1 MRINPT
7 NPQALIK
14 AAQGHIA
21 VDILLKNVQ
30 VVNLFTGE
38 IAPGA
43 VGIFEGMIAFVDF
56 DPENLNRET
65 LAYQAKQTIDGHG
78 QYLIPG
84 FIDAHLHI
92 ESTMMTPRHFSA
104 AVLPWGTTTVVI
116 DPHEIGNVL
125 GAEGVKYMAQSVSD
139 LPIRYYVLAPSCVPA
154 LPGMES
160 SGADFYAT
168 DIQQLTEAEG
178 IFGIGEVM
186 DFHGVLNND
195 ARMVDI
201 LKQAN
206 QQHQYIQGHA
216 PGMFGRRLNAY
227 LCSGPTNDHESRSG
241 QEAKDKMRLG
251 MYVDARESS
260 ASQNVRDI
268 VEAVKDFRYHDLLC
282 LCTDDREASDILE
295 SGHMNYV
302 VKTAIDA
309 GLDPITAIRCA
320 TLHTARDL
328 GVRNLGAVAPGY
340 VADVQFIESLTEPRP
355 SLVISHGQIVARDNQ
370 LVTPF
375 ASKMSPVEALNTV
388 DNIPL
393 LSESDLT
400 ITAPLQNGTVNVNVM
415 HYLRPNGSLTEWR
428 PTDITVKDGKLQLPE
443 GHMFA
448 LVQNRYGLFDQRT
461 LAVVSGF
468 GLREGAIAS
477 TVSHDSHNLTAIF
490 DTPANAL
497 VAIQQVIEQ
506 RGGIASCANGEV
518 SANIPLQV
526 AGLMSLEPCE
536 VVAQQSEQMKAVLRF
551 QGLTEAP
558 NPTMRI
564 STMALP
570 VIPKAKLSDKGLID
584 VANHCFVPLFIDE

>member
-1 MRINPT
+1 MRINP
-7 NPQALIK
+7 NHPQALIQ
-14 AAQGHIA
+14 AAQGQIA
-21 VDILLKNVQ
+21 VDLLVQNVRI
-30 VVNLFTGE
+30 VNLFTGE

-43 VGIFEGMIAFVDF
+43 VGIFDGMIAFVDF
-56 DPENLNRET
+56 EPENLHRET
-65 LAYQAKQTIDGHG
+65 LTYQAKQIIDGEG

-125 GAEGVKYMAQSVSD
+125 GAEGVQYMAQSVSD

-168 DIQQLTEAEG
+168 DIQQLTHSEG

-195 ARMVDI
+195 QRMVDI
-201 LKQAN
+201 LNQAN

-268 VEAVKDFRYHDLLC
+268 VEAVKEFRYHDLLC
-282 LCTDDREASDILE
+282 LCTDDRETSDILE

-302 VKTAIDA
+302 VKTAIEA

-340 VADVQFIESLTEPRP
+340 VADLQLLESLTDPKP
-355 SLVISHGQIVARDNQ
+355 SLVISQGQIVAKHNQ
-370 LVTPF
+370 LVASF
-375 ASKMSPVEALNTV
+375 AAKVSPVEQRNTV
-388 DNIPL
+388 DKVPP

-400 ITAPLQNGTVNVNVM
+400 IVAPIHNGTVKVNVM
-415 HYLRPNGSLTEWR
+415 HYLKPNGSLTEWR
-428 PTDITVKDGKLQLPE
+428 PTDIEVIDGQLQLPE

-448 LVQNRYGLFDQRT
+448 VVQNRYGLSEQRT

-497 VAIQQVIEQ
+497 VAIHQVIEQ
-506 RGGIASCANGEV
+506 RGGIASSAKEQVTANV
-518 SANIPLQV
+518 PLPV
-526 AGLMSLEPCE
+526 AGLMSLESCD
-536 VVAQQSEQMKAVLRF
+536 VVAEQSENMKAVLRE
-551 QGLTEAP
+551 QGLTQAP

-584 VANHCFVPLFIDE
+584 VANHCFVPLFID